1 LVLKAEEIMMK
12 RHLCSL
18 ALTGL
23 LAAGVLYAQEPASP
37 PPDGGMA
44 QQGSDQ
50 GMGGRRGGRG
60 MDPDKTLD
68 HMTKRYN
75 LTSDQQ
81 NQIRPILQ
89 DQQQQMQSLR
99 GDTSMS
105 REDKMAKMRS
115 MHQASQ
121 QKIEAV
127 LTDDQ
132 RKKFDADQKK
142 MEERRAEHMGGGQGG
157 PGEGGPPPPP
167 QQ

>member
-1 LVLKAEEIMMK
+1 MMK

-18 ALTGL
+18 ALTGI
-23 LAAGVLYAQEPASP
+23 LATGALYAQEPTSP
-37 PPDGGMA
+37 PHDGSMA
-44 QQGSDQ
+44 QNSDQ
-50 GMGGRRGGRG
+50 GGGGGRHGGHG
-60 MDPDKTLD
+60 MDPDKMLD

-99 GDTSMS
+99 GDTSIS
-105 REDKMAKMRS
+105 REDKMAKVRS

-132 RKKFDADQKK
+132 RKKFDADQNK
-142 MEERRAEHMGGGQGG
+142 MEERRAEHQHGDG
-157 PGEGGPPPPP
+157 PGGDAPPAP

>member
-1 LVLKAEEIMMK
+1 MMK

-18 ALTGL
+18 ALTCL
-23 LAAGVLYAQEPASP
+23 LATGALYAQEPAASP
-37 PPDGGMA
+37 GGGMA
-44 QQGSDQ
+44 QDSDH
-50 GMGGRRGGRG
+50 GGRHGGHG
-60 MDPDKTLD
+60 MDPDKMLD

-99 GDTSMS
+99 ADTSIS
-105 REDKMAKMRS
+105 REDKGAKMRS
-115 MHQASQ
+115 MHQESR

-132 RKKFDADQKK
+132 RKKVDADQQK
-142 MEERRAEHMGGGQGG
+142 MEERRAEHAHGDG
-157 PGEGGPPPPP
+157 PGGGGPPPP

>member
-1 LVLKAEEIMMK
+1 
-12 RHLCSL
+12 
-18 ALTGL
+18 
-23 LAAGVLYAQEPASP
+23 
-37 PPDGGMA
+37 
-44 QQGSDQ
+44 
-50 GMGGRRGGRG
+50 

-68 HMTKRYN
+68 RMTKRYN

-99 GDTSMS
+99 ADTSMS
-105 REDKMAKMRS
+105 RGDRVAKMRS
-115 MHQASQ
+115 MHQESA

-142 MEERRAEHMGGGQGG
+142 MDEHRAERMGGGQGDMG
-157 PGEGGPPPPP
+157 GGPPPP

>member
-1 LVLKAEEIMMK
+1 MMK
-12 RHLCSL
+12 RYLCSL

-23 LAAGVLYAQEPASP
+23 LATGALYAQEPAAAP
-37 PPDGGMA
+37 PADSGMA
-44 QQGSDQ
+44 QQDSDQ
-50 GMGGRRGGRG
+50 GTGGRHGGHG
-60 MDPDKTLD
+60 MDPVKTLD
-68 HMTKRYN
+68 RMTRRYN

-99 GDTSMS
+99 ADTSMS
-105 REDKMAKMRS
+105 RGDRVAKMRS
-115 MHQASQ
+115 MHQESA

-142 MEERRAEHMGGGQGG
+142 MDEHRAERMGGGQGDMG
-157 PGEGGPPPPP
+157 GGPPPP

>member
-1 LVLKAEEIMMK
+1 MMK

-18 ALTGL
+18 ALTAL
-23 LAAGVLYAQEPASP
+23 LATTGALYAQEPASP
-37 PPDGGMA
+37 PPDGSTA
-44 QQGSDQ
+44 QQDSDH
-50 GMGGRRGGRG
+50 GMGGGRHGGRG

-68 HMTKRYN
+68 HMTKRYD

-142 MEERRAEHMGGGQGG
+142 MEEHRAEHMGGGQGG
-157 PGEGGPPPPP
+157 PGDTGGPPPPP

>member
-1 LVLKAEEIMMK
+1 MMK
-12 RHLCSL
+12 RHLCGL
-18 ALTGL
+18 ALSGL
-23 LAAGVLYAQEPASP
+23 LATSALYAQEPGSP
-37 PPDGGMA
+37 PPDGSMA
-44 QQGSDQ
+44 QDSDH
-50 GMGGRRGGRG
+50 GAGGRHGGRG
-60 MDPDKTLD
+60 MDPDKMLD

-81 NQIRPILQ
+81 NQVRPILQ

-142 MEERRAEHMGGGQGG
+142 MEERRAEHMGGGQGS
-157 PGEGGPPPPP
+157 PGDMGGPPPPP

>member
-1 LVLKAEEIMMK
+1 MMK
-12 RHLCSL
+12 RHLGSL
-18 ALTGL
+18 ALSGL
-23 LAAGVLYAQEPASP
+23 LATGALYAQEPASP
-37 PPDGGMA
+37 PPDGSMA
-44 QQGSDQ
+44 QQGTDQ
-50 GMGGRRGGRG
+50 GMGGRHGHHG
-60 MDPDKTLD
+60 MDPDKTLE

-99 GDTSMS
+99 GDTAMS
-105 REDKMAKMRS
+105 RDDKMAKMRS
-115 MHQASQ
+115 MHQESR

-132 RKKFDADQKK
+132 RKKFDADQSKR
-142 MEERRAEHMGGGQGG
+142 EQGRGEHMGGG
-157 PGEGGPPPPP
+157 EMGGPPPP

>member
-1 LVLKAEEIMMK
+1 MMK

-23 LAAGVLYAQEPASP
+23 LAAGALCAQEPASP
-37 PPDGGMA
+37 APDGSMA
-44 QQGSDQ
+44 QESDH
-50 GMGGRRGGRG
+50 GGGGRHGGHG
-60 MDPDKTLD
+60 MDPDKMLD

-99 GDTSMS
+99 ADTSMS
-105 REDKMAKMRS
+105 REDKMAKGRS
-115 MHQASQ
+115 MHQESA

-142 MEERRAEHMGGGQGG
+142 MDDRRAEHQHGGQGG
-157 PGEGGPPPPP
+157 DMGGPPP
-167 QQ
+167 QQQ